1 MVGPAGAHREA
12 HGGGHPPEVWTTETP
27 WLLRCGSRNIET
39 RRLRLCVLD
48 CQCGLAYVW
57 RVWGA
62 ALSTTPPL
70 QPAAGFQ
77 GWETHPGRLRV
88 QRSAPNPAI
97 SAARTLPPATQQPV
111 PPLFAATLSY
121 TSGPHT
127 GKARVRHG
135 TDLWDRCAGVV
146 ALGNCPGSALARV

>member
-48 CQCGLAYVW
+48 CQYGLAYVEQGVGGLC
-57 RVWGA
+57 RQHCRA
-62 ALSTTPPL
+62 

-77 GWETHPGRLRV
+77 GWETHPGRPRAR
-88 QRSAPNPAI
+88 RSAPNPAI

-121 TSGPHT
+121 TPGPHT
-127 GKARVRHG
+127 GKARARHG